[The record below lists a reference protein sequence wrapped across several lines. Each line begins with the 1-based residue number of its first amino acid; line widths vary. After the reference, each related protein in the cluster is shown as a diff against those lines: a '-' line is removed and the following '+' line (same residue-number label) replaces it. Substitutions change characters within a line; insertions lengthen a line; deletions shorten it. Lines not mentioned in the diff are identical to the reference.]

1 MCTPIKIKT
10 HRFVLE
16 ELEESHFSS
25 IQVYASDREVVHF
38 MEWGPNTEK
47 ETWSFLESAILS
59 QSKRPRVD
67 YQLAIIGQDQLLGSC
82 RICITSPSVEG
93 FIGYCLRRESWG
105 VGYGTEAAE
114 ALLLFGFRELR
125 LHRISAT
132 CDTENRASLKILEKI
147 GMKREGR
154 LREHKRIRGEW
165 RDSYLYAILE
175 EEYTIKRETSL

>member
-1 MCTPIKIKT
+1 MCIPIRIKT
-10 HRFVLE
+10 HRLILE
-16 ELEESHFSS
+16 ELEESHFPS
-25 IQVYASDREVVHF
+25 IQAYASDVEVVHY

-47 ETWSFLESAILS
+47 ETWSFLENAIQS

-67 YQLAIIGQDQLLGSC
+67 YELAIIGHNQLLGSC
-82 RICITSPSVEG
+82 RISITSPSCEG

-105 VGYGTEAAE
+105 VGYGTEVAK
-114 ALLLFGFRELR
+114 ALLLFGFRELH
-125 LHRISAT
+125 LHRIYAT

-154 LREHKRIRGEW
+154 LREHKNIRGEW

-175 EEYTIKRETSL
+175 GEYEMKS